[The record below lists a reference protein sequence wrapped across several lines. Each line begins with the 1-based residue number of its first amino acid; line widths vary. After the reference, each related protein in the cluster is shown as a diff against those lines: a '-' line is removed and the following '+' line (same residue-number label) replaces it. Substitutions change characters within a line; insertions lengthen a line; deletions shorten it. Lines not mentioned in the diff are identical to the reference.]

1 MSWHGGDEI
10 FERVVK
16 EMIDSGASELLI
28 ARVTRTL
35 LTVLIE
41 QDWAQAEESVG
52 LFDHP
57 GVLEG
62 ANDVGVYAYG
72 QIPEDGTLSTA
83 RIRCNAC
90 KRRVHYRMDEDGGVH
105 SELHSRTTG
114 EGTMDGNALCA
125 FSGKGPDGY

>member
-1 MSWHGGDEI
+1 MSWHGGSHV
-10 FERVVK
+10 FEPVVR
-16 EMIDSGASELLI
+16 ELIDSGAGEETV

-41 QDWAQAEESVG
+41 LDWAEAEESVG

-62 ANDVGVYAYG
+62 ANDVGLYAYD
-72 QIPEDGTLSTA
+72 QIPEDGMLSTA

-90 KRRVHYRMDEDGGVH
+90 KRRVHYRRDEDGGVH
-105 SELHSRTTG
+105 SELHSKTTG
-114 EGTMDGNALCA
+114 GATMGGNALCA
-125 FSGKGPDGY
+125 FSGRGPDGY